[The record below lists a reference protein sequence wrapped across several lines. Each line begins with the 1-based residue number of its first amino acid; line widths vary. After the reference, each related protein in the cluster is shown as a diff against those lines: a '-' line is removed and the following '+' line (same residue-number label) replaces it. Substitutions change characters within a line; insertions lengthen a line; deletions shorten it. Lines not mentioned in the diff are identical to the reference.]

1 MSRRSPADVSP
12 PLATD
17 APRAAAYEPPAVA
30 GPPRGDPA
38 SLRVQV
44 LLSTYDGAAYLPAL
58 LASLDAQTHRNV
70 DLLVRDDGS
79 RDDTLGV
86 FVAHTRHWPAVI
98 TSGRHVGVPESF
110 LLLLRDADPAAD
122 LYAFCDQ
129 DDVWLP
135 GKLQAALAAIGDTP
149 PERPALYGGRTL
161 SVDEEGRPGGL
172 SPLFRKPPC
181 FRNAIVQSIMGGNT
195 MLMNRAAATALAGSA
210 ATAFTA
216 HDWFSYQLITGLGG
230 VVHYDPTPYVHYRQ
244 HADNVVGSNLG
255 WGARWRRLKRM
266 INGDFRQWNDLHVSA
281 LLSRSAQMRPENR
294 EVLAA
299 FDRARRSPSPLARLV
314 WLRRSGVFR
323 QTPLQQ
329 VTLWVGGL
337 LQRI

>member
-1 MSRRSPADVSP
+1 MRR
-12 PLATD
+12 
-17 APRAAAYEPPAVA
+17 
-30 GPPRGDPA
+30 
-38 SLRVQV
+38 Q
-44 LLSTYDGAAYLPAL
+44 
-58 LASLDAQTHRNV
+58 
-70 DLLVRDDGS
+70 
-79 RDDTLGV
+79 
-86 FVAHTRHWPAVI
+86 
-98 TSGRHVGVPESF
+98 
-110 LLLLRDADPAAD
+110 DADPAVKPRVHVLLATYNGERHLEQQWTSLEAQQGVEVVVHVGD
-122 LYAFCDQ
+122 DGSQDGTVQVLRRLAAARAGAVVDVLWLDEPPRRSATRSFMMLLQSALEGDPRAAWFAFCDQ

>member
-1 MSRRSPADVSP
+1 MRR
-12 PLATD
+12 
-17 APRAAAYEPPAVA
+17 
-30 GPPRGDPA
+30 
-38 SLRVQV
+38 Q
-44 LLSTYDGAAYLPAL
+44 
-58 LASLDAQTHRNV
+58 
-70 DLLVRDDGS
+70 
-79 RDDTLGV
+79 
-86 FVAHTRHWPAVI
+86 
-98 TSGRHVGVPESF
+98 
-110 LLLLRDADPAAD
+110 DADPAVKPRVHVLLATYNGERHLEQQWTSLEAQQGVEVVVHVGD
-122 LYAFCDQ
+122 DGSQDGTVQVLRRLAAAHAGAVVDVRWLDEPPRRSATRSFMMLLQSALEGDPRAAWFAFCDQ